1 MRVPCAMISKADAQA
16 LVDEFGRRT
25 PNNAPKAQLA
35 LARPYSDVAAM
46 TPALEAEA
54 KLREALFDLLAL
66 LEERM
71 LETGDE
77 ASSDDDANAPLRRS
91 VALASLEL
99 GAFLARASWEDD
111 ALRCVVAAGMVSRRP
126 TCTRGRLCGTSAT
139 T

>member
-1 MRVPCAMISKADAQA
+1 MR
-16 LVDEFGRRT
+16 LVVSREFGRRT

-91 VALASLEL
+91 VALA
-99 GAFLARASWEDD
+99 
-111 ALRCVVAAGMVSRRP
+111 RR
-126 TCTRGRLCGTSAT
+126 T
-139 T
+139 